1 MQKNFPHALSTKLGS
16 GEHCYN
22 YLVKILRLQPQ
33 YSRSKQKTVRK
44 INSSIIA
51 KIIPPL
57 KKKIKFK
64 RIRNAALDKYY
75 KMVNACAMNQ
85 TISFQAEMIAY
96 AILDS

>member
-22 YLVKILRLQPQ
+22 YLVRILRLQPR
-33 YSRSKQKTVRK
+33 YRSKHKTVEKTR
-44 INSSIIA
+44 SSKTA

-64 RIRNAALDKYY
+64 RIRNAALDK
-75 KMVNACAMNQ
+75 
-85 TISFQAEMIAY
+85 
-96 AILDS
+96 